1 MAKDFF
7 DAAFWAER
15 PTGHS
20 YQEKESRCRQL
31 FELALHRFGPFFH
44 LHTPDKHPVVFPD
57 PNSYRTAMT
66 LIAICAHDC
75 PDIRII
81 TFELMSNHMHFVLCG
96 EEEACRRF
104 FALFKKRWRQSL
116 RIRKTVMDLS
126 GFTDRIVSIPTLE
139 SLRNQICYT
148 NRNNYVVDPSH
159 TPFSYPYGSGN
170 CYFLPVNQNRADM
183 LFGSLT
189 IRQKR
194 ELLHS
199 HHLDYPKDYAIIDGY
214 ISPASYCAIAF
225 GERLFRDARHYFFKL
240 SRDIESDREVAKT
253 LGEAVYYTDDEL
265 NAILFKK
272 CKDDYGGQRATLLP
286 QSEKQILARQLHFDY
301 NADNEKIARLLK
313 LPHALVHSMFPM
325 RQK

>member
-1 MAKDFF
+1 
-7 DAAFWAER
+7 
-15 PTGHS
+15 
-20 YQEKESRCRQL
+20 
-31 FELALHRFGPFFH
+31 
-44 LHTPDKHPVVFPD
+44 
-57 PNSYRTAMT
+57 
-66 LIAICAHDC
+66 
-75 PDIRII
+75 
-81 TFELMSNHMHFVLCG
+81 
-96 EEEACRRF
+96 
-104 FALFKKRWRQSL
+104 
-116 RIRKTVMDLS
+116 MDLS